1 VAAAVVCS
9 QEPEDQE
16 QHRRELPA
24 APAQLLSLE
33 QTRQAAAAAVPQA
46 LALTLARLPQAVPVV
61 PVRHRKSFRLEHQL
75 PTVVAA
81 VAGSAP
87 ARLALEV
94 PAVAGLAPQGLEL
107 PQRLAERTPA
117 VAVAVAAV
125 PLDRTPATVE
135 PVVQA

>member
-1 VAAAVVCS
+1 VAVAVVWR
-9 QEPEDQE
+9 QEPGDQE

-24 APAQLLSLE
+24 GPAQLLALE
-33 QTRQAAAAAVPQA
+33 EKRQAAAAAVPQA

-94 PAVAGLAPQGLEL
+94 PAVAGLAPRGLEL
-107 PQRLAERTPA
+107 PQRLAERIPAAA
-117 VAVAVAAV
+117 VAVVVV
-125 PLDRTPATVE
+125 PVDRTPATVE